1 MDIEAPPVRIEP
13 WSEDD
18 LGLLRAANAPELMH
32 HLGGPETEEAL
43 VKRHARY
50 VALSADRTDKGRMFR
65 VVLSSS
71 GEAVGTI
78 GFWEQTWQGEQV
90 YEAGWAVLPAFQ
102 GRGLA
107 VAATRAV
114 VEAARAAKRHRYLH
128 AFPSVGNPPSNGVC
142 RKAGFLL
149 QGECDFEYP
158 VGHPMRCN
166 NWRLDLEAAPVRPAP
181 VRPQLPGPLPPPVTS

>member
-1 MDIEAPPVRIEP
+1 MEIEAPRVRIEP

-32 HLGGPETEEAL
+32 HLGGPESEEAL
-43 VKRHARY
+43 LKRHARY
-50 VALSADRTDKGRMFR
+50 VALSADRTGRGRMFR
-65 VVLSSS
+65 VALPS

-78 GFWEQTWQGEQV
+78 GFWEQTWQGGLV
-90 YEAGWAVLPAFQ
+90 YESGWAVLAAFQ

-114 VEAARAAKRHRYLH
+114 VAAARAEGKHRYLH

-142 RKAGFLL
+142 RKAGFTL

-158 VGHPMRCN
+158 VGRPMRCN
-166 NWRLDLEAAPVRPAP
+166 DWRLDLEAAGLPA
-181 VRPQLPGPLPPPVTS
+181 